1 MNDGIIQVYYGEGH
15 GKSTA
20 AIGNAMHQ
28 ASLGKSAM
36 VIQFL
41 KAKNENKNSFYK
53 RLEPELK
60 YYNFSKNDVPYDQIS
75 PERLEDE
82 RLSQKSGFQFARKV
96 ILTGA
101 CDVLVLDEVLGME
114 DLGIISFEEFSSLL
128 SARAYGMDVICTGRV
143 LDDRIRPMADEI
155 YKIGPEK

>member
-28 ASLGKSAM
+28 ASLGRKAM

-60 YYNFSKNDVPYDQIS
+60 YYNFSKNDVPYAQIS

-101 CDVLVLDEVLGME
+101 CDVLVLDEVLGLE

-128 SARAYGMDVICTGRV
+128 NARAYGMDVICTGRV